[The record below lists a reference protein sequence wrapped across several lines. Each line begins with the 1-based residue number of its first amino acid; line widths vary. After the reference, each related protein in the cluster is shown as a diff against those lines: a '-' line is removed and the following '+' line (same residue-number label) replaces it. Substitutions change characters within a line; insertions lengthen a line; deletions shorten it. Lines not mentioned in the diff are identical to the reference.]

1 MIQEYIPLG
10 QRVKSFSIEALD
22 MNGQWKEIANE
33 TTIGYKRI
41 VPVAQTTTKKIR
53 INLDS
58 FASPVINGFG
68 LYMDNISE
76 YSE

>member
-1 MIQEYIPLG
+1 M
-10 QRVKSFSIEALD
+10 D
-22 MNGQWKEIANE
+22 GQWKEIANE